1 LPKPRDAK
9 AGAREEPTGRQVLDY
24 LRERPNFLRKHPEV
38 MATLA
43 PPTRVLGNDVADIQ
57 EAMIRRLQTDQ
68 HDLKEM
74 YRELVVTSRDNL
86 ASQGRVHAAVLATLG
101 ARTFE
106 HLIEIATTDLAV
118 HLDVDV
124 VGLCVETV
132 EAPCPRAPKAGV
144 RILEVAAVDAL
155 IGQGREARLRNH
167 VGGQG
172 DPAVFGAGAGL
183 VHSEAL
189 IRLDFDT
196 VAPTGLLALGS
207 RHDDRFQVGQGTELL
222 SFLARVLARS
232 IRSWLSLPA

>member
-1 LPKPRDAK
+1 MPKPRDAK

-43 PPTRVLGNDVADIQ
+43 PPARAFGNDVADIQ
-57 EAMIRRLQTDQ
+57 EAMIRRLQTDH

-86 ASQGRVHAAVLATLG
+86 ASQGRVHAAALAILG

-118 HLDVDV
+118 HLEVDV

-132 EAPCPRAPKAGV
+132 EALCPRAPKAGV

-183 VHSEAL
+183 VHSQAL

-196 VAPTGLLALGS
+196 AAPTGLLASAPGTTTAS
-207 RHDDRFQVGQGTELL
+207 RWAREPSSL

>member
-1 LPKPRDAK
+1 MQKQKDAK
-9 AGAREEPTGRQVLDY
+9 AGVREEPTGRQGLDF

-43 PPTRVLGNDVADIQ
+43 PPERALGDGVADIQ

-86 ASQGRVHAAVLATLG
+86 ASQGRVHAAVLALLG
-101 ARTFE
+101 AGSFE

-118 HLDVDV
+118 HVEVDV
-124 VGLCVETV
+124 VGLCVETM
-132 EAPCPRAPKAGV
+132 EEPCPRAPKAGV
-144 RILEVAAVDAL
+144 RILEIGAIDEL
-155 IGQGREARLRNH
+155 IGPGREARLRNH
-167 VGGQG
+167 VGGLG
-172 DPAVFGAGAGL
+172 EPAVFGAGAGL

-189 IRLDFDT
+189 MRLDIGDS
-196 VAPTGLLALGS
+196 APPGLLALGS
-207 RHDDRFQVGQGTELL
+207 RHDGRFQPGQGTELL

-232 IRSWLSLPA
+232 IGSWLSLPA

>member
-1 LPKPRDAK
+1 MQKPRDAK
-9 AGAREEPTGRQVLDY
+9 AGPREEPTGRQVLDY

-43 PPTRVLGNDVADIQ
+43 PPERALGDGVADIQ

-68 HDLKEM
+68 HDMKEL

-86 ASQGRVHAAVLATLG
+86 ASQGRVHAAVLAVLG

-118 HLDVDV
+118 HLEVDV
-124 VGLCVETV
+124 VGLCVETM
-132 EAPCPRAPKAGV
+132 EKPCPSAPKAGV
-144 RILEVAAVDAL
+144 RILEIGVIDEL
-155 IGQGREARLRNH
+155 IGPRRDVRLRNR

-189 IRLDFDT
+189 IRLEFDAT
-196 VAPTGLLALGS
+196 APVGLLALGA
-207 RHDDRFQVGQGTELL
+207 RHDDRFQPGQGTELL